1 MAAPVGEKTPA
12 ARVRAARIRAARI
25 RAARIRAARVASRR
39 VASRR
44 VRPALLW
51 VGLAV
56 AVAVAFAIAVTV
68 LNATVYSASGFVR
81 GYLDALDA
89 GDTTSAL
96 AFAGIQPT
104 DRAGDALL
112 TVPETGLLGGI
123 AVVADTPA
131 AGGSH
136 LVTTSFR
143 DPAGRAHRTEFTVRP
158 EGRFGGLFTRWIFA
172 TAPTASLDVTPLHD
186 ARFTANGVQIASEN
200 AGLATRYSVLAPAV
214 VALAHDS
221 TYLTAPKKTVV
232 SASVGGVATATVT
245 VAPRPTFTEKVRQDV
260 SKYLRTSC
268 VPQRVLLPAGC
279 PFGQQVDD
287 RLTSSPTW
295 TMAAY
300 PPVRL
305 TATATSGVWRV
316 SGAAGRAH
324 LRVGAQSLY
333 DGHEYTIDE
342 DVPFTIAYVVTIGAD
357 GGLTILPE

>member
-1 MAAPVGEKTPA
+1 MAAPVGEKT
-12 ARVRAARIRAARI
+12 RAAIVWGCLAA
-25 RAARIRAARVASRR
+25 
-39 VASRR
+39 
-44 VRPALLW
+44 
-51 VGLAV
+51 AV
-56 AVAVAFAIAVTV
+56 AIAFAIAVAV
-68 LNATVYSASGFVR
+68 LNATVYSAGGFVR
-81 GYLDALDA
+81 GYVDALDA

-104 DRAGDALL
+104 DTPGDALL
-112 TVPETGLLGGI
+112 TVSEKGLLGDVGI
-123 AVVADTPA
+123 VADTPT

-136 LVTTSFR
+136 VVTTSFR

-158 EGRFGGLFTRWIFA
+158 EGRFGGLFTRWTFA

-214 VALAHDS
+214 VSLSHDS
-221 TYLTAPKKTVV
+221 TYLTATPRTVV
-232 SASVGGVATATVT
+232 SASVGGVATASVT
-245 VAPRPTFTEKVRQDV
+245 VAPRSTFTEKVRQDV

-295 TMAAY
+295 TMTTF

-316 SGAAGRAH
+316 AEATGRAH

-333 DGHEYTIDE
+333 DGHDYTIDE
-342 DVPFTIAYVVTIGAD
+342 DVAFTVGYVVSIGTD
-357 GGLTILPE
+357 NGLTIRPE